1 MAAVR
6 GNALVRR
13 LRRGLLGFL
22 NANSRIKYYVNILQS
37 VMFPCKMHH
46 KHNAAFG
53 ISGFINEK

>member
-13 LRRGLLGFL
+13 LRLGLLGFL
-22 NANSRIKYYVNILQS
+22 NANSHKYYVNILQS
-37 VMFPCKMHH
+37 VMLPCKMHH
-46 KHNAAFG
+46 IHNAAFG